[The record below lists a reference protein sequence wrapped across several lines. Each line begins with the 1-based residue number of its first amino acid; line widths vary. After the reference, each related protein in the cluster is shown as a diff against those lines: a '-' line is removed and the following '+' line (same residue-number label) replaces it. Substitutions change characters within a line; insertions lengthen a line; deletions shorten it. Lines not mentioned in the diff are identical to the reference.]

1 MNKNDEDIDLRLALG
16 SRNYSAQTRLHGSSG
31 AGVNANSRL
40 DMPFAA
46 SDPLSELVW
55 SPHNGLSLK
64 CADSNLADNKPF
76 RTWNVGESTKEI
88 LTSRDTRL
96 GCGDN
101 KVSAAEKLSV
111 SQTMLDG
118 ANNSG
123 DKATVFRCS
132 GGSSSSELG
141 VHRKFSHGGSNGLI
155 EKASTADAIQAEKQ
169 KGNAEEDLCTLQ
181 NVQIAN
187 IDDGS
192 KRNAELDI
200 RADATHDRKSD
211 AAINWKLPSKL
222 IRGSRF
228 NQKGRLE
235 TNASRSG
242 IMGLAVPIRSEPPT
256 AKVSEALVCSLPNL
270 QARQQIDDEVTSA
283 SADVN
288 KTKTD
293 AALSLQ
299 ELALMKLE
307 SSAEN
312 DLGHLVAKDVHS
324 SGEMELPREDSLPAA
339 RSPTN
344 GRICLYREKGKEKA
358 LSEGEIYGRSSN
370 EKDDSHESMESCNSA
385 GLFPKGVKR
394 QQHYDLG
401 QPVGSKRVKKCVQ
414 GSLSPT
420 SIIKANS
427 SFMNW
432 ITNMVKGVQPDP
444 TKEESSLLALTL
456 AHSNNFCSNNHQ
468 ERLMSNKTTDFAKPT
483 GFQNVFQSLYCQTN
497 KTYISGVKKNN
508 QFIAESSEHMV
519 ADKKSVDSTP
529 QSCNRNNDSSSKQII
544 LSDQEVTPNISR
556 SPIKPWI
563 FSADSATGNSS
574 EKSLAENKALDK
586 PECSKAI
593 IEGNSSASL
602 CKKVDTTADNINLD
616 IPLPVSCIPEKS
628 SPLSSLWVTRLY
640 TRSAKLEN
648 CNRVT
653 EEAIGCNSEYPKANP
668 LSRENDVFSIGQKVS
683 EARNDN
689 AGDQVHAS
697 EGEMQSF
704 SPKESFDFKFSHKRS
719 PIQPSNELRSSEVMA
734 SVFAKR
740 LDALR
745 LIIHPSER
753 RKPPTFPLTCF
764 FCGNSDHDL
773 RKCPELTETEL
784 ENILVNISS
793 FDRVDESTCFCIRCF
808 QVDHWAI
815 SCPLASS
822 LEHRQSK
829 QNAVS
834 VKQHT
839 TCHLS
844 AEEKSSSYLGGGE
857 DDHKQVFAGQV
868 ACSRKPIFGSFPSFL
883 TWNMKESS
891 SRRFSTSNEL
901 QKSTLSNLENHV
913 TDKRIF
919 PPCKVFD
926 TQFAVPQEEM
936 FHAIRKLRLSRAD
949 ILRWM
954 DSDVS
959 LSHLNGFFLR
969 LRLGKLEG
977 SLGGTGYYVACI
989 TGDSI
994 ENIGWKSKKS
1004 VLVDVGGVKSSVG
1017 SQYISNH
1024 DFLEDEIKGWWSRIE
1039 KTGSK
1044 IPSLDELKSKFE
1056 DKKCLGL

>member
-1 MNKNDEDIDLRLALG
+1 
-16 SRNYSAQTRLHGSSG
+16 
-31 AGVNANSRL
+31 
-40 DMPFAA
+40 
-46 SDPLSELVW
+46 
-55 SPHNGLSLK
+55 
-64 CADSNLADNKPF
+64 
-76 RTWNVGESTKEI
+76 
-88 LTSRDTRL
+88 
-96 GCGDN
+96 
-101 KVSAAEKLSV
+101 
-111 SQTMLDG
+111 
-118 ANNSG
+118 
-123 DKATVFRCS
+123 
-132 GGSSSSELG
+132 
-141 VHRKFSHGGSNGLI
+141 
-155 EKASTADAIQAEKQ
+155 
-169 KGNAEEDLCTLQ
+169 
-181 NVQIAN
+181 
-187 IDDGS
+187 
-192 KRNAELDI
+192 
-200 RADATHDRKSD
+200 
-211 AAINWKLPSKL
+211 
-222 IRGSRF
+222 
-228 NQKGRLE
+228 
-235 TNASRSG
+235 
-242 IMGLAVPIRSEPPT
+242 MGLAVPIRSEPPT

-283 SADVN
+283 SVDVN

-293 AALSLQ
+293 ATLSLQ
-299 ELALMKLE
+299 ALPLMKLE

-312 DLGHLVAKDVHS
+312 DLGHLVAKEVHS
-324 SGEMELPREDSLPAA
+324 FGEMELPREDSLPVA

-344 GRICLYREKGKEKA
+344 SRICLYREKGKEKA

-370 EKDDSHESMESCNSA
+370 EKDDSHESVESCNSA

-394 QQHYDLG
+394 QLHYDNG
-401 QPVGSKRVKKCVQ
+401 QPVGSKRMKKCIQ

-432 ITNMVKGVQPDP
+432 ISNMVKGVPDSN
-444 TKEESSLLALTL
+444 KEQSSLLA
-456 AHSNNFCSNNHQ
+456 HCNNFCSNDHQ
-468 ERLMSNKTTDFAKPT
+468 EHFMCNKTTDFAKPM

-497 KTYISGVKKNN
+497 KTYISGAQKNN
-508 QFIAESSEHMV
+508 QCIAESSELMV
-519 ADKKSVDSTP
+519 ADKSVDSTP
-529 QSCNRNNDSSSKQII
+529 NSCNRNNYSSSKQII
-544 LSDQEVTPNISR
+544 LSDQVVTPHISR

-586 PECSKAI
+586 LECSKAI

-602 CKKVDTTADNINLD
+602 CKKVDTTADNMNLD
-616 IPLPVSCIPEKS
+616 IPLPMSCIPEKS

-648 CNRVT
+648 CNRAI
-653 EEAIGCNSEYPKANP
+653 EEAIDCNSEYPKANP
-668 LSRENDVFSIGQKVS
+668 ESRANDVFSIGQKVS

-719 PIQPSNELRSSEVMA
+719 PIQPSHELRSSEAMA

-745 LIIHPSER
+745 HIIYPSES
-753 RKPPTFPLTCF
+753 RKPPIFPLTCF
-764 FCGNSDHDL
+764 FCGYSGHDL

-815 SCPLASS
+815 SCPSASS
-822 LEHRQSK
+822 QENRQSK

-868 ACSRKPIFGSFPSFL
+868 ACSRKPIFGSFPSCL

-913 TDKRIF
+913 KDKQIF

-949 ILRWM
+949 ILRY
-954 DSDVS
+954 S
-959 LSHLNGFFLR
+959 R
-969 LRLGKLEG
+969 
-977 SLGGTGYYVACI
+977 
-989 TGDSI
+989 
-994 ENIGWKSKKS
+994 
-1004 VLVDVGGVKSSVG
+1004 VLLYD
-1017 SQYISNH
+1017 
-1024 DFLEDEIKGWWSRIE
+1024 L
-1039 KTGSK
+1039 
-1044 IPSLDELKSKFE
+1044 
-1056 DKKCLGL
+1056 